1 MQGVPLL
8 PANLAA
14 IAQGRDFL
22 ETREFSRAINRSDQ
36 TVRKWYAREGACF
49 GVRPLKVGGR
59 LIWPVAQIAALL
71 NGQNPSQA
79 A

>member
-1 MQGVPLL
+1 MQKISTL
-8 PANLAA
+8 PAALAA
-14 IAQGRDFL
+14 IADGRDFL

-36 TVRKWYAREGACF
+36 TVRKWYAREGQCF

-59 LIWPVAQIAALL
+59 LIWPVSQIAALL
-71 NGQNPSQA
+71 SGETPSKA